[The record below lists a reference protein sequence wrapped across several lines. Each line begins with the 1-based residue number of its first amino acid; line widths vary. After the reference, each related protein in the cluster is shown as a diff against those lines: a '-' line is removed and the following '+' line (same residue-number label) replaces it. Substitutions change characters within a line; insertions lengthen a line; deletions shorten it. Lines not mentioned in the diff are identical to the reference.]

1 MDKNNRVATI
11 LKVYAWL
18 NFFVSLFLLGVLQ
31 DELYLSGISF
41 WVLIGVSAVVNF
53 GIYAL
58 GEIVQILH
66 DIRNNLISSNKQISA
81 TASIEEELPNI

>member
-1 MDKNNRVATI
+1 MDQNNRVATI

-18 NFFVSLFLLGVLQ
+18 NFFVSLFLFGVLH

-41 WVLIGVSAVVNF
+41 WLLIGVSVIINI

-66 DIRNNLISSNKQISA
+66 DIRNNHRNK
-81 TASIEEELPNI
+81 L